1 LGEGVGEIGF
11 SVVKGTVEWEP
22 GNEGKMVSVLRR
34 DFGRKRASW
43 LTILQALKVVQEVQD
58 HPP

>member
-22 GNEGKMVSVLRR
+22 GNEGKMVSVE
-34 DFGRKRASW
+34 KRFWEKKS
-43 LTILQALKVVQEVQD
+43 
-58 HPP
+58 